1 MKIALLICSLCLA
14 FASGFLFARE
24 RAVQAQKKETA
35 VKIARQQQSAEAAL
49 HALRKQQIAQ
59 QQRQVLQLEQLEQ
72 QFRDYREQLPQ
83 RIILPIAW
91 RVQHDRATHLPASS
105 PATAPALNQAGATN
119 DLAAL
124 STVSL
129 NYASCLSWR
138 EALEGWQQWYA
149 IVSTQ

>member
-1 MKIALLICSLCLA
+1 MKIALLVCSLCLA
-14 FASGFLFARE
+14 FAAGFLLARE

-49 HALRKQQIAQ
+49 HALRKQQTAQ
-59 QQRQVLQLEQLEQ
+59 QQRQVLQLELLEQ
-72 QFRDYREQLPQ
+72 QFRDYREQYPQ
-83 RIILPIAW
+83 RIILPAAW
-91 RVQHDRATHLPASS
+91 RVQHDSATHLPASS
-105 PATAPALNQAGATN
+105 PAAAPALNQAGATN

-149 IVSTQ
+149 IVSAQ